1 MERRRF
7 LGVAALAGL
16 PDIVTGTP
24 TETDEQPNASTAH
37 QAPVFE
43 PLLEDLP
50 VHAFVEQFDDQG
62 SIQVSAHPD
71 LRERVAAQI
80 VIQGEWGEAGVGL
93 TAAEAR
99 VVGRELR
106 VAAARSEAQQ

>member
-16 PDIVTGTP
+16 PDIVTGP
-24 TETDEQPNASTAH
+24 PNEADEQTNGSTVR

-43 PLLEDLP
+43 PLLADVP
-50 VHAFVEQFDDQG
+50 THAFVEQSDEQG
-62 SIQVSAHPD
+62 SIRVSAHPD
-71 LRERVAAQI
+71 PRERVAAQV

-99 VVGRELR
+99 AVGRELR
-106 VAAARSEAQQ
+106 VAAALTEGQQ